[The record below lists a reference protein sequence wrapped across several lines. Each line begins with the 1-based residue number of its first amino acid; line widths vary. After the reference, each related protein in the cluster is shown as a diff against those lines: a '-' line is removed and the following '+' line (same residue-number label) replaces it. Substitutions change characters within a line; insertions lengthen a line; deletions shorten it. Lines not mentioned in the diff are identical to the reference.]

1 MYIIKNLV
9 WTLPNMQ
16 ALQKNLNMYFYT
28 YHFIEFCFQVLDIL
42 KYLSKYYH
50 SKFRKR
56 FIHSC
61 NGFFRIP

>member
-28 YHFIEFCFQVLDIL
+28 YHFIEFCFQVLHIL
-42 KYLSKYYH
+42 KYLST
-50 SKFRKR
+50 
-56 FIHSC
+56 
-61 NGFFRIP
+61 P